1 MGCSFPD
8 VGVAHAKLEGFD
20 VAKASD
26 YSLNRLREHPQLLR
40 LPLEPLHGWRSSPD
54 EGGHT
59 HCEFCGL
66 TIYRGDPVVGCYL
79 EYVST
84 VFCQACVGDNPRLF
98 REWLATRPS

>member
-1 MGCSFPD
+1 MAE
-8 VGVAHAKLEGFD
+8 V
-20 VAKASD
+20 SD
-26 YSLNRLREHPQLLR
+26 YVLNYFREHPNELR
-40 LPLEPLHGWRSSPD
+40 LPLEPRHGWRSSPD

-59 HCEFCGL
+59 HCRICGL

-84 VFCQACVGDNPRLF
+84 VFCEACVRDNPQLF